1 MNGVNE
7 VTLIGFVGKDAETKL
22 VGEKKTVTKLT
33 VATSEDWKDSAT
45 GEKKSAT
52 EWHTVEAWDGLAK
65 YIGEYVKKGALV
77 FVRGKIKTIKFE
89 KEGQMQYRTII
100 AASEVKKLKDAGDGT
115 SRAQSSESGEA
126 GEAAKQTENYAS
138 TAQTPAAAVPAA
150 SVAFAAQE
158 NDDLPF

>member
-89 KEGQMQYRTII
+89 KDGQMQYRTII

-115 SRAQSSESGEA
+115 SRVQSGEA

-138 TAQTPAAAVPAA
+138 TAQTTATAVPIA